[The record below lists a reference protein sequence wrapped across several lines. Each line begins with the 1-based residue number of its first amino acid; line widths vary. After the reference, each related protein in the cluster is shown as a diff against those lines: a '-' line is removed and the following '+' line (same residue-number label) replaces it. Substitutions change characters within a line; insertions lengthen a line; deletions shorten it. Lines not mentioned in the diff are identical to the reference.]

1 MEPQIEYARAADGV
15 RLATVSL
22 GAGPPLVIAAT
33 PPWSH
38 ILREYRIPAV
48 QRWTDAF
55 AERVRLIRYDCR
67 GTGLS
72 DRDGIVPTLDT
83 QVRDLEAIVEH
94 HGLRSF
100 ALWGA
105 IGGSPASIV
114 YTARHPERV
123 SHLLLWGGY
132 VKGSQVATR
141 PKAAGAINTLMRDD
155 WESFTNTFAHLAFGW
170 SDSETAAQ
178 YAELTRAAISQD
190 AMIALWN
197 EAMTLDVSAEAAC
210 ITTPTLVLVR
220 RDAVFSGVAEA
231 RELTHAIPSARLIV
245 LEGGAPA
252 PFLGDG
258 QIVIETM
265 IDFMESE
272 PIAESRPAPGVALT
286 ERETQVLRLLAG
298 GRSGKEIAAELVIS
312 PATAQRHIANIYAK
326 IGARGRVEAAAY
338 AFERGIADPSAL
350 SSSM

>member
-1 MEPQIEYARAADGV
+1 MEPQIEYASTPDGV

-22 GAGPPLVIAAT
+22 GTGPPMVIAAT

-55 AERVRLIRYDCR
+55 AERVRFIRYDCR

-72 DRDGIVPTLDT
+72 DREGIVPTLDT
-83 QVRDLEAIVEH
+83 QVRDLEAVVEH

-132 VKGSQVATR
+132 AKGSQVATR
-141 PKAAGAINTLMRDD
+141 PKAAEAIGTLMRDD
-155 WESFTNTFAHLAFGW
+155 WESFTNAFAHLAFGW
-170 SDSETAAQ
+170 TDSETAAQ
-178 YAELTRAAISQD
+178 YAELTRAAISQRS
-190 AMIALWN
+190 MIALW
-197 EAMTLDVSAEAAC
+197 EETMTLDVSADAAR
-210 ITTPTLVLVR
+210 ISTPTLVLVR
-220 RDAVFSGVAEA
+220 RDAVFSGVHEA
-231 RELTHAIPSARLIV
+231 RELTQAIPTARLTV
-245 LEGGAPA
+245 LDGAAPA
-252 PFLGDG
+252 PFLEDG
-258 QIVIETM
+258 QIVIET
-265 IDFMESE
+265 IIEFMESAAI
-272 PIAESRPAPGVALT
+272 PESRGVPTAALSD
-286 ERETQVLRLLAG
+286 RETQVLRLLAG

-338 AFERGIADPSAL
+338 AFERGIVGPKRS
-350 SSSM
+350 